1 MNSKGREVLIIEDEP
16 KIAGL
21 MIDYLSASGI
31 ATHWISDGHQ
41 ALAVFNK
48 RQPALVLLDIL
59 LPGVDGFNICK
70 RIRLESR
77 VPIIMVT
84 AKVEESDRLE
94 GFDLGADDY
103 ICKPFSPRELVYR
116 VKAILNR
123 LPPSDIPPLV
133 VTRNALILNDK
144 TLKATY
150 HAIDLDVTPVE
161 FKLLTTLHDQMG
173 RIFSRDELLDHVY
186 PGHRVVN
193 ERTIDSHVKNLRKKM
208 KIITP
213 HLEIIQSVYGVGYK
227 MEVAPAEEAK

>member
-1 MNSKGREVLIIEDEP
+1 MSSKGREVLIIEDEP

-21 MIDYLSASGI
+21 MIDYLNASDI
-31 ATHWISDGHQ
+31 TTHWVSDGNQ
-41 ALAVFNK
+41 ALAVFNE

-59 LPGVDGFNICK
+59 LPGMDGFNICK

-94 GFDLGADDY
+94 GFGLGADDY

-123 LPPSDIPPLV
+123 FPASEKPPSV
-133 VTRNALILNDK
+133 AQHNTLILNEK

-150 HAIDLDVTPVE
+150 QTIDLDVTPVE

-173 RIFSRDELLDHVY
+173 EYLAAMNCSIMFTLGIAWLTTEPLIATSKTY
-186 PGHRVVN
+186 
-193 ERTIDSHVKNLRKKM
+193 
-208 KIITP
+208 
-213 HLEIIQSVYGVGYK
+213 
-227 MEVAPAEEAK
+227 AKR